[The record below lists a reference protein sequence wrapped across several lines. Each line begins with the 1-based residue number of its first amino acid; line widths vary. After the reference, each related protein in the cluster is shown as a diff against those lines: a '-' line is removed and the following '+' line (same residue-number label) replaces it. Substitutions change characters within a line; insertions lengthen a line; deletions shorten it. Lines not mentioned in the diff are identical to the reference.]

1 MSSIAAEAPQNS
13 KVVIVVTEDKAALA
27 RAWSADWAEKHSGR
41 YYEAIIDGDG
51 WAVTDAAKFPPA
63 TWQVVEPKKKP
74 PRIDGKGVLR
84 RITNCMRSDG
94 GYSLFFDCGHSTR
107 RQLSAER
114 GFIGHWGL
122 FNGYCKK
129 CAMPNL
135 YPTKLGYVPL
145 PVGYYVYQEGA
156 FWSLT
161 PEQWFNLC
169 KEAARNGGAYALNIA
184 PLKSKPAAIKG
195 STLLGGDLHSED
207 VSRPLKRPLG
217 NDAAWFEKELALVKK

>member
-1 MSSIAAEAPQNS
+1 MF
-13 KVVIVVTEDKAALA
+13 
-27 RAWSADWAEKHSGR
+27 G
-41 YYEAIIDGDG
+41 
-51 WAVTDAAKFPPA
+51 
-63 TWQVVEPKKKP
+63 
-74 PRIDGKGVLR
+74 GKGVLR
-84 RITNCMRSDG
+84 RIVSTHQSDG
-94 GYSLFFDCGHSTR
+94 AFTVRFDCGHETR
-107 RQLSAER
+107 RKLSLEHNM
-114 GFIGHWGL
+114 FGHLGL

-129 CAMPNL
+129 CTMPNL
-135 YPTKLGYVPL
+135 YPTKPGYVPL